1 MKNEL
6 ISVIVPIYNTSKYL
20 SKCIDSII
28 NQTYKNLEIILVND
42 GSTDNSLD
50 ICNKYKLIDSRIIII
65 NKDNGGLSSAKNIG
79 LDNHKGRYIAF
90 IDSDDYVD
98 NNFIGEL
105 YNNLIST
112 NSDISLCNYYD
123 TINNIDYP
131 NYDNSFILGNNGKYK
146 CLFGKYSVQTCCSWN
161 KLYKDYIFNN
171 IRFPEGLCYEDSYV
185 ICDILFKTNKIS
197 YMLDKCLY
205 HYNKRTGSITTN
217 YNMKSFDN
225 ILAYKNIYRFL
236 LEHNIDI
243 DYSMIKVLICIRIR
257 DILLNIKEKNI
268 DIDKY
273 KKDFNI
279 YAKDILR
286 DKQCS
291 LKSKIKIIMVIVVP
305 RFYFKLRS
313 LKYKISIKINSNKYK
328 IK

>member
-112 NSDISLCNYYD
+112 NSDISLCNYY
-123 TINNIDYP
+123 
-131 NYDNSFILGNNGKYK
+131 
-146 CLFGKYSVQTCCSWN
+146 
-161 KLYKDYIFNN
+161 
-171 IRFPEGLCYEDSYV
+171 
-185 ICDILFKTNKIS
+185 
-197 YMLDKCLY
+197 
-205 HYNKRTGSITTN
+205 
-217 YNMKSFDN
+217 
-225 ILAYKNIYRFL
+225 
-236 LEHNIDI
+236 
-243 DYSMIKVLICIRIR
+243 
-257 DILLNIKEKNI
+257 
-268 DIDKY
+268 
-273 KKDFNI
+273 
-279 YAKDILR
+279 
-286 DKQCS
+286 
-291 LKSKIKIIMVIVVP
+291 LK
-305 RFYFKLRS
+305 
-313 LKYKISIKINSNKYK
+313 
-328 IK
+328 